1 MNEAGRI
8 AVVTIAARNYLALAS
23 SMLASIAE
31 FEPDADRFVFITD
44 DVDECEAFVE
54 GRIVTPADVFSRD
67 AYARLARDYDLT
79 ELATAV
85 KPSVLRYLLV
95 PALFP
100 RTAIVQYRGCNVAYW
115 NLHSRPLVE
124 SDPPRLASG
133 EPIIFFHFSSF
144 DARKPERL
152 SRFQTRVD
160 VADEPALERLLAS
173 YARRVIERGH
183 LQRRKLPYGLA
194 RFSPRAGLRLLARKV
209 CWQARRLLYWSSEG
223 SRA

>member
-1 MNEAGRI
+1 LGFIGI
-8 AVVTIAARNYLALAS
+8 ANTPAARA
-23 SMLASIAE
+23 MIDWWRE
-31 FEPDADRFVFITD
+31 
-44 DVDECEAFVE
+44 
-54 GRIVTPADVFSRD
+54 
-67 AYARLARDYDLT
+67 RLARHCLNDVMAGLFFDQ
-79 ELATAV
+79 
-85 KPSVLRYLLV
+85 KWIDLV